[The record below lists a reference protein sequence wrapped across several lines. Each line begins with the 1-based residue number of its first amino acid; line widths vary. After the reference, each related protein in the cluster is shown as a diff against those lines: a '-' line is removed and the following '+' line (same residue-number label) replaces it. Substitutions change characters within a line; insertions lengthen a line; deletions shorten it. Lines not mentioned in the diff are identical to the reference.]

1 MESLVIKT
9 NYEVEVKY
17 THLEKPD
24 VYFGTPGEHSITVD
38 LNSKLKAEVTKA
50 KGKLGLKKIN
60 GVDLDKNTLKA
71 KSKVHV
77 DKIKFPKIYDDQ
89 VSILSAGTVE
99 PGDKVRLNLIAKDAG
114 NEGMTLWLN
123 AIQLIEKGEGGPTSE
138 PPFTPVGK
146 VKNGKSDELPF

>member
-1 MESLVIKT
+1 MESIVIKT
-9 NYEVEVKY
+9 NYEVEVRY

-24 VYFGTPGEHSITVD
+24 IYFGTPGEHSVTVD
-38 LNSKLKAEVTKA
+38 LSSKLKAEVTKA

-60 GVDLDKNTLKA
+60 GIDLDKNTLKA

-77 DKIKFPKIYDDQ
+77 DKGKFPKIYDKEVNVTRD
-89 VSILSAGTVE
+89 AVE

-123 AIQLIEKGEGGPTSE
+123 AIQLIEKGEGGSSSE
-138 PPFTPVGK
+138 LPFTPVGE